1 MVQTKKFEQSF
12 VNEYMAWNLHDMD
25 VRRQGI
31 QQGIQQGAKSNAISN
46 ARNFLKM
53 GLSPEQV
60 SAGVGLPL
68 AEVIELSQAVIK
80 ESHIT

>member
-31 QQGIQQGAKSNAISN
+31 QQGAKSNAISN

-60 SAGVGLPL
+60 AAGVGLPL

-80 ESHIT
+80 